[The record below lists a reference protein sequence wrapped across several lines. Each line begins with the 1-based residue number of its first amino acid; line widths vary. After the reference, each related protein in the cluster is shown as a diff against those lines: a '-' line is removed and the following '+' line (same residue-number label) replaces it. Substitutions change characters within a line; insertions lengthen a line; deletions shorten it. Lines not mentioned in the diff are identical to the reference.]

1 MNYPVV
7 TKVGRVTFLGLL
19 DPEEVNSTTLLNIC
33 NYLPLDEAQR
43 LTKLDFVA
51 TTPWEVDI
59 SFITRVNSLYNEK
72 ALVINEA
79 VDAPQRITKFSSLL
93 KQPEHPSVVRCHR
106 IAKSM

>member
-51 TTPWEVDI
+51 TTP
-59 SFITRVNSLYNEK
+59 
-72 ALVINEA
+72 
-79 VDAPQRITKFSSLL
+79 
-93 KQPEHPSVVRCHR
+93 
-106 IAKSM
+106 